1 MILLHIIP
9 TKQEHVEEILE
20 LLIKEQLILRPIIFD
35 KVQNANLLNGKII
48 YQNRILIIA
57 KTKASLFDII
67 DKKLKSIYQSEMP
80 ELYSIPIVNM
90 DWDQAQEL
98 IQNTS
103 RI

>member
-9 TKQEHVEEILE
+9 TKQEHVKEILE
-20 LLIKEQLILRPIIFD
+20 LLIKEQLILKPIIFD
-35 KVQNANLLNGKII
+35 KVQNANLLNGEIV

-57 KTKASLFDII
+57 KTKALLFEII
-67 DKKLKSIYQSEMP
+67 GKKLKNKYQSEMP